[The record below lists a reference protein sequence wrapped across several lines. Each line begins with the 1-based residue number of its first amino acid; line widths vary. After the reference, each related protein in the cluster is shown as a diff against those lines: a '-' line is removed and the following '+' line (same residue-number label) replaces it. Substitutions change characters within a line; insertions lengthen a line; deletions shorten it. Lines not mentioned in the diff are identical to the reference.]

1 MNKKGSKLKHIGILL
16 AIILI
21 FGVMYYFASLGDSGV
36 YIAISQA
43 QQIVENGNYVSEE
56 VGEDGKLVVEK
67 TGYATH
73 VYVVGGVGY
82 IRIENSE
89 LGDKP
94 FPKFSD
100 YYFTYNNTTEDL
112 AFIELFNKKIDS
124 AKNGET
130 VFVDEYGIEYDITG
144 YDKLN
149 KIVYTKANPTTSFF
163 EEALPYI
170 IMIIVTTMVGF
181 ILFKLFAGKSGGA
194 NPFTRN
200 RARMVEKCSVKFSDI
215 AGAEE
220 EKEETKEIVE
230 FLKDPARFKA
240 LGARIPKG
248 ILLVGNPGTGKTLLA
263 KAVAGES
270 NVPFFSISG
279 SDFVELYVGVGASR
293 VRDLFETAKK
303 NAPCIVFI
311 DEIDAVGRQR
321 GAGMGGGNDEREQ
334 TLNQLLVEMDGFDS
348 NQGIIILAAT
358 NRADVLDPA
367 LLRPGRFDRQ
377 IYVNVPDV
385 KGREG
390 IIQIHAKNKPIEA
403 GVNFKDIARL
413 TSGFT
418 GADIENFLNEA
429 AILAARDGR
438 HTITMEDITEGI
450 NKVLMGPQKKSRL
463 VTENDKKLTAYHE
476 SGHAIIAKFLDCGD
490 TVHEV
495 SIIPRG
501 MAGGYTNIRPS
512 DDDSHYSYNKLCN
525 RICMMMGGRLA
536 EEIVF
541 GDITAGASSDIQRA
555 TELARKMVVE
565 WGMSEKLGFMS
576 FGSKNEV
583 FIGRDY
589 QVQNQYSEATARVI
603 DDEVKAILDSC
614 YDKAKKLLETK
625 RELLDRMSKLL
636 LAEETI
642 YAEEV
647 DELIAGKDSEEIS
660 RRLHEKAEKRKEKEE
675 VIRKEQAYV
684 KEEKTQILRIKAAE
698 ALRKEGLLNE
708 EDFKRLKSDLDKIVK
723 EKEEFLASIK
733 KTDDSEEKNETPVEE
748 KKEDAEA
755 KLNNV
760 EEKTA
765 VEKKSKVEKP
775 EDKKE
780 NSTEEKKVSKPTT
793 YKKTTKPSTPKSTPT
808 QKKTTQTKKTTA
820 NSKAES
826 ADTKQNKK

>member
-1 MNKKGSKLKHIGILL
+1 MVVKKSNKLRTFGIIL
-16 AIILI
+16 ALILI
-21 FGVMYYFASLGDSGV
+21 FGFMFYFANMGDTGE
-36 YIAISQA
+36 YIALSQA
-43 QQIVENGNYVSEE
+43 REIVETGKYTSEVLDADGNPKVEE
-56 VGEDGKLVVEK
+56 

-73 VYVVGGVGY
+73 IYVVGGVGY
-82 IRIENSE
+82 IKVENTGVE
-89 LGDKP
+89 NKA
-94 FPKFSD
+94 FPKFAD
-100 YYFTYNNTTEDL
+100 YNFTYNNTTEDL
-112 AFIELFNKKIDS
+112 AFIELYNKMID
-124 AKNGET
+124 AANNGQITLEHEGFRYDLT
-130 VFVDEYGIEYDITG
+130 EYVGRA
-144 YDKLN
+144 
-149 KIVYTKANPTTSFF
+149 KIVYTKANPTTSFL
-163 EEALPYI
+163 EQVLPYA
-170 IMIIVTTMVGF
+170 IMIVVTIMVGV
-181 ILFKLFAGKSGGA
+181 IIFKLFSGKGGGA
-194 NPFTRN
+194 NAFTKN
-200 RARMVEKCSVKFSDI
+200 RARMVEKCNIRFADI

-220 EKEETKEIVE
+220 EKEETREIVE

-293 VRDLFETAKK
+293 VRDLFENAKK

-321 GAGMGGGNDEREQ
+321 GAGLGGGNDEREQ

-348 NQGIIILAAT
+348 NSGIIILAAT

-390 IIQIHAKNKPIEA
+390 IIKIHAKNKPIEE

-438 HTITMEDITEGI
+438 LTITMEDITEGI

-476 SGHAIIAKFLDCGD
+476 SGHAIIAKFMECGD

-525 RICMMMGGRLA
+525 RISMMMGGRIA
-536 EEIVF
+536 EEIIF

-555 TELARKMVVE
+555 TDLARKMVVE

-576 FGSKNEV
+576 FGSNNQV

-589 QVQNQYSEATARVI
+589 QVQNQYSDATARII
-603 DDEVKAILDSC
+603 DDEIKAILDSC
-614 YDKAKKLLETK
+614 YKKAKDLLVTK
-625 RELLDRMSKLL
+625 KDLLDRMSELL
-636 LAEETI
+636 LVEETI

-647 DELIAGKDSEEIS
+647 DELIAGKSSEEIS
-660 RRLHEKAEKRKEKEE
+660 QRLHEKAEKRKEKEDI
-675 VIRKEQAYV
+675 IRKEQEYLKLV
-684 KEEKTQILRIKAAE
+684 KMQTLKLKAAE
-698 ALRKEGLLNE
+698 ALKNAGVINDDELAKLQA
-708 EDFKRLKSDLDKIVK
+708 DLDKLIN
-723 EKEEFLASIK
+723 EKDEFM
-733 KTDDSEEKNETPVEE
+733 
-748 KKEDAEA
+748 A
-755 KLNNV
+755 KLNAENEESKSEKV
-760 EEKTA
+760 EEVKTEE
-765 VEKKSKVEKP
+765 V
-775 EDKKE
+775 KKE
-780 NSTEEKKVSKPTT
+780 
-793 YKKTTKPSTPKSTPT
+793 PT
-808 QKKTTQTKKTTA
+808 QKKTTAKKTTTKKPA
-820 NSKAES
+820 TAEKKTS
-826 ADTKQNKK
+826 TRKTTTSTTKKSTTKSTKPKTSNKTDKE

>member
-1 MNKKGSKLKHIGILL
+1 MEVRNLKKTSNRLRNW
-16 AIILI
+16 AIVIAFVII
-21 FGVMYYFASLGDSGV
+21 FGLMFYFAGLGDAGELLNMTQVRDMVRYGSYTTYELDSEGNKVEKKVETGYVTDIYVCGGTGYIKVVNTGV
-36 YIAISQA
+36 
-43 QQIVENGNYVSEE
+43 
-56 VGEDGKLVVEK
+56 DGK
-67 TGYATH
+67 A
-73 VYVVGGVGY
+73 
-82 IRIENSE
+82 
-89 LGDKP
+89 
-94 FPKFSD
+94 FPKFAD

-112 AFIELFNKKIDS
+112 KFIEEFNLMVEVANDPD
-124 AKNGET
+124 NT
-130 VFVDEYGIEYDITG
+130 QTEYELDGGVKFDITAYEG
-144 YDKLN
+144 VS
-149 KIVYTKANPTTSFF
+149 KIAYSKVNPTTSFF
-163 EEALPYI
+163 ESALPYI
-170 IMIIVTTMVGF
+170 IMSIIVIMIGF
-181 ILFKLFAGKSGGA
+181 LLFKMFAGKGGGA
-194 NPFTRN
+194 TSFTRN
-200 RARMVEKCSVKFSDI
+200 RARMVEKCNVKFSDI

-230 FLKDPARFKA
+230 FLKDPAKFRA

-321 GAGMGGGNDEREQ
+321 GAGLGGGNDEREQ

-348 NQGIIILAAT
+348 NSGIIILAAT

-390 IIQIHAKNKPIEA
+390 IIKIHAKNKPIEES
-403 GVNFKDIARL
+403 VNFKDIARL

-438 HTITMEDITEGI
+438 LTITMEDITEGI

-476 SGHAIIAKFLDCGD
+476 SGHAIIAKFMECGD

-525 RICMMMGGRLA
+525 RISMMMGGRIA

-541 GDITAGASSDIQRA
+541 GDITAGASSDIQKA

-576 FGSKNEV
+576 FGSNNQV

-589 QVQNQYSEATARVI
+589 QTQNQYSDATARII
-603 DDEVKAILDSC
+603 DDEIKAILDNC
-614 YDKAKKLLETK
+614 YSKAKKLLQSK
-625 RELLDRMSKLL
+625 RALLDSMSNLL

-642 YAEEV
+642 YADEV
-647 DELIAGKDSEEIS
+647 DDLIAGKSSEEIS
-660 RRLHEKAEKRKEKEE
+660 KGLHEKAEKRKEKEDE
-675 VIRKEQAYV
+675 IRKEQEYI
-684 KEEKTQILRIKAAE
+684 KLEKMQSLKIKAAE
-698 ALRKEGLLNE
+698 ALKDAGVIGEDEFGKLKEEYDRIVREKDEYLSARNDELKKNAEEKMAERKES
-708 EDFKRLKSDLDKIVK
+708 EDKVESENNVPTTEV
-723 EKEEFLASIK
+723 EKLARNTEK
-733 KTDDSEEKNETPVEE
+733 KTRKPRTP
-748 KKEDAEA
+748 AS
-755 KLNNV
+755 
-760 EEKTA
+760 
-765 VEKKSKVEKP
+765 KS
-775 EDKKE
+775 
-780 NSTEEKKVSKPTT
+780 S
-793 YKKTTKPSTPKSTPT
+793 
-808 QKKTTQTKKTTA
+808 TTQTKKTSA
-820 NSKAES
+820 KSSKTS
-826 ADTKQNKK
+826 TKSNTSKEDK

>member
-1 MNKKGSKLKHIGILL
+1 MNKGKSKIKSFGLIAVF
-16 AIILI
+16 AIILL
-21 FGVMYYFASLGDSGV
+21 VMVYLASLGDAGTYVTMTQVQEMVFTGKYASEIMNDKG
-36 YIAISQA
+36 
-43 QQIVENGNYVSEE
+43 EKVSE
-56 VGEDGKLVVEK
+56 VVN
-67 TGYATH
+67 TGYVTDIH
-73 VYVVGGVGY
+73 VVGGVGY
-82 IRIENSE
+82 IRIADSE
-89 LGDKP
+89 LEGKS
-94 FPKFSD
+94 FPKFAD

-112 AFIELFNKKIDS
+112 AFIQAFNNMIDVANNGDIDAEYTYKENTYKVAGFAGLDKIS
-124 AKNGET
+124 
-130 VFVDEYGIEYDITG
+130 
-144 YDKLN
+144 
-149 KIVYTKANPTTSFF
+149 YTKANPTTSFF
-163 EEALPYI
+163 EKVLPYLGMGI
-170 IMIIVTTMVGF
+170 ILVMIGF
-181 ILFKLFAGKSGGA
+181 IMFKMFSVKGNGA
-194 NPFTRN
+194 NAFTRN
-200 RARMVEKCSVKFSDI
+200 RARMVERCNVKFSDI

-230 FLKDPARFKA
+230 FLKDPSKFRA

-348 NQGIIILAAT
+348 NSGIIILAAT

-390 IIQIHAKNKPIEA
+390 IIQIHAKNKPIEE

-438 HTITMEDITEGI
+438 LTITMEDITEGI

-463 VTENDKKLTAYHE
+463 VTENDRKLTAYHE
-476 SGHAIIAKFLDCGD
+476 SGHAIIAKFMDCGD

-525 RICMMMGGRLA
+525 RICMMMGGRIA

-576 FGSKNEV
+576 FGKNNEV

-589 QVQNQYSEATARVI
+589 QVQNQYSDATAKVI
-603 DDEVKAILDSC
+603 DEEIKLILDKN
-614 YDKAKKLLETK
+614 YKKAKDLLSKKRALLDNMSNLLLE
-625 RELLDRMSKLL
+625 
-636 LAEETI
+636 EETI
-642 YAEEV
+642 YSEEV
-647 DELIAGKDSEEIS
+647 DELIAGKDSKEIS
-660 RRLHEKAEKRKEKEE
+660 ARLHEKEQTRKKKAEN
-675 VIRKEQAYV
+675 IRKEQEFV
-684 KEEKTQILRIKAAE
+684 KQEKLQELKIKAAE
-698 ALRKEGLLNE
+698 ALKEAGVIGDRDFEKLK
-708 EDFKRLKSDLDKIVK
+708 EDYARI
-723 EKEEFLASIK
+723 
-733 KTDDSEEKNETPVEE
+733 TQEKNEFLKSRNEELKEKAEEKLQE
-748 KKEDAEA
+748 KKESGAKAKSTKVVKPLTNAEV
-755 KLNNV
+755 KERN
-760 EEKTA
+760 EKIQKDVKSA
-765 VEKKSKVEKP
+765 EK
-775 EDKKE
+775 
-780 NSTEEKKVSKPTT
+780 
-793 YKKTTKPSTPKSTPT
+793 KKTTNKNAKKP
-808 QKKTTQTKKTTA
+808 TKK
-820 NSKAES
+820 E
-826 ADTKQNKK
+826 DINKSDNKSDKN

>member
-1 MNKKGSKLKHIGILL
+1 LNKKSNRLRNIGI
-16 AIILI
+16 IIAFIMI
-21 FGVMYYFASLGDSGV
+21 FGIIMYFGTKGDVGE
-36 YIAISQA
+36 YLAISQA
-43 QQIVENGNYVSEE
+43 QELVEYGKYTSEE
-56 VGEDGKLVVEK
+56 VGEDDKLIEVP

-73 VYVVGGVGY
+73 IYVVGGNGY
-82 IRIENSE
+82 IKVENTGVE
-89 LGDKP
+89 GKA
-94 FPKFSD
+94 FPKFAD
-100 YYFTYNNTTEDL
+100 YHFTYNNTNDDL
-112 AFIELFNKKIDS
+112 AFVEIFNRKVDA
-124 AKNGET
+124 AKNNKST
-130 VFVDEYGIEYDITG
+130 IEYNGTTYEVSAD
-144 YDKLN
+144 YANLN
-149 KIVYTKANPTTSFF
+149 RIVYIKANPTTSLL
-163 EEALPYI
+163 EEIVPYV
-170 IMIIVTTMVGF
+170 IMIVVTCMIGF
-181 ILFKLFAGKSGGA
+181 ILFKLFAGKSGGG

-200 RARMVEKCSVKFSDI
+200 RARMVERCSVKFADI

-321 GAGMGGGNDEREQ
+321 GAGLGGGNDEREQ

-390 IIQIHAKNKPIEA
+390 IIRIHAKNKPIEE
-403 GVNFKDIARL
+403 GVDFKDIARL

-438 HTITMEDITEGI
+438 LTITMEDITEGI

-536 EEIVF
+536 EDIVF

-576 FGSKNEV
+576 FGSNNEV

-589 QVQNQYSEATARVI
+589 QVKNQYSEATAKII
-603 DDEVKAILDSC
+603 DDEVKAIIDKC
-614 YDKAKKLLETK
+614 YAKAKKLLEGK
-625 RELLDRMSKLL
+625 RELLDRMSALL
-636 LAEETI
+636 LTEETI

-647 DELIAGKDSEEIS
+647 DELIAGKDSAEIS
-660 RRLHEKAEKRKEKEE
+660 KRLHDKAEKRKEKEE
-675 VIRKEQAYV
+675 QIRKEQELLQKQKMQELKV
-684 KEEKTQILRIKAAE
+684 KAAE
-698 ALRKEGLLNE
+698 ALKNAGVLNE
-708 EDFKRLKSDLDKIVK
+708 EEYKKLREDYDNITKEREQYLKEL
-723 EKEEFLASIK
+723 KEEAKAEESQDNASQ
-733 KTDDSEEKNETPVEE
+733 ETE
-748 KKEDAEA
+748 
-755 KLNNV
+755 
-760 EEKTA
+760 
-765 VEKKSKVEKP
+765 SKVEV
-775 EDKKE
+775 
-780 NSTEEKKVSKPTT
+780 TEEPTKAPAKSPAKRAAAKSSA
-793 YKKTTKPSTPKSTPT
+793 KKTTSKAASKSTKP
-808 QKKTTQTKKTTA
+808 KTTRKSA
-820 NSKAES
+820 SKEEKS
-826 ADTKQNKK
+826 DKE

>member
-1 MNKKGSKLKHIGILL
+1 MVVKKSNKLRTFGIIMALV
-16 AIILI
+16 LI
-21 FGVMYYFASLGDSGV
+21 FGFMFYFANMGDTGE
-36 YIAISQA
+36 YIALSQA
-43 QQIVENGNYVSEE
+43 REIVETGKYTSQVLDADGNPKVEE
-56 VGEDGKLVVEK
+56 

-73 VYVVGGVGY
+73 IYVVGGVGY
-82 IRIENSE
+82 IKVENTGVE
-89 LGDKP
+89 GKA
-94 FPKFSD
+94 FPKFAD
-100 YYFTYNNTTEDL
+100 YNFTYNNTTEDL
-112 AFIELFNKKIDS
+112 AFIELYNKMID
-124 AKNGET
+124 AANNGQLTLEHDGFRYDLT
-130 VFVDEYGIEYDITG
+130 EYEG
-144 YDKLN
+144 KS
-149 KIVYTKANPTTSFF
+149 KIVYTKANPTTSFL
-163 EEALPYI
+163 EQVLPYV
-170 IMIIVTTMVGF
+170 IMIVVTIMVGV
-181 ILFKLFAGKSGGA
+181 IIFKLFSGKGGGA
-194 NPFTRN
+194 NAFTKN
-200 RARMVEKCSVKFSDI
+200 RARMVEKCNIRFADI

-220 EKEETKEIVE
+220 EKEETREIVE

-293 VRDLFETAKK
+293 VRDLFENAKK

-321 GAGMGGGNDEREQ
+321 GAGLGGGNDEREQ

-348 NQGIIILAAT
+348 NSGIIILAAT

-390 IIQIHAKNKPIEA
+390 IIKIHAKNKPIEE

-438 HTITMEDITEGI
+438 LTITMEDITEGI

-476 SGHAIIAKFLDCGD
+476 SGHAIIAKFMECGD

-525 RICMMMGGRLA
+525 RISMMMGGRIA
-536 EEIVF
+536 EEIIF

-555 TELARKMVVE
+555 TDLARKMVVE

-576 FGSKNEV
+576 FGSNNQV

-589 QVQNQYSEATARVI
+589 QVQNQYSDATARII
-603 DDEVKAILDSC
+603 DDEIKSILDTC
-614 YDKAKKLLETK
+614 YKKAKDLLVTK
-625 RELLDRMSKLL
+625 KDLLDRMSELL
-636 LAEETI
+636 LVEETI

-647 DELIAGKDSEEIS
+647 DELIAGKSSEEIS
-660 RRLHEKAEKRKEKEE
+660 QRLHEKAEKRKEKEDI
-675 VIRKEQAYV
+675 IRKEQEYLKLV
-684 KEEKTQILRIKAAE
+684 KMQTLKLKAAE
-698 ALRKEGLLNE
+698 ALKNAGVINDDELAKLQA
-708 EDFKRLKSDLDKIVK
+708 DLDKLINEKDEFMAKMKAENEESKPETVEVAKTEEVK
-723 EKEEFLASIK
+723 EEPK
-733 KTDDSEEKNETPVEE
+733 
-748 KKEDAEA
+748 
-755 KLNNV
+755 
-760 EEKTA
+760 
-765 VEKKSKVEKP
+765 
-775 EDKKE
+775 
-780 NSTEEKKVSKPTT
+780 
-793 YKKTTKPSTPKSTPT
+793 KKTTTAKKTTTKKSETAEKKPSTRKTATSTTKKSTAKSTKP
-808 QKKTTQTKKTTA
+808 KTTNKTD
-820 NSKAES
+820 KE
-826 ADTKQNKK
+826 

>member
-1 MNKKGSKLKHIGILL
+1 LTKKSNKLRNFGIIVAFILIIGIMFYI
-16 AIILI
+16 AN
-21 FGVMYYFASLGDSGV
+21 LGDSGE
-36 YIAISQA
+36 YLAISQA
-43 QQIVENGNYVSEE
+43 QEVVEYGKYTSEQKDDQDKPVIVE
-56 VGEDGKLVVEK
+56 

-82 IRIENSE
+82 IKVEDTGVDGKS
-89 LGDKP
+89 
-94 FPKFSD
+94 FPKFADFHFS
-100 YYFTYNNTTEDL
+100 YNNTTEDL
-112 AFIELFNKKIDS
+112 AFIDLFNKKIDAANRGDTS
-124 AKNGET
+124 VIIDGT
-130 VFVDEYGIEYDITG
+130 QYDVTG
-144 YDKLN
+144 YAGLN
-149 KIVYTKANPTTSFF
+149 KIVYTKANPTQSFF
-163 EEALPYI
+163 EQALPYI
-170 IMIIVTTMVGF
+170 IMVVVTIMVGF
-181 ILFKLFAGKSGGA
+181 ILFKMFAVKGGGA
-194 NPFTRN
+194 NAFTRN
-200 RARMVEKCSVKFSDI
+200 RARMVEKCTVKFSDI

-220 EKEETKEIVE
+220 EKEETREIVE
-230 FLKDPARFKA
+230 FLKDPAKFKA

-321 GAGMGGGNDEREQ
+321 GAGLGGGNDEREQ

-348 NQGIIILAAT
+348 NQGIIIMAAT

-390 IIQIHAKNKPIEA
+390 IIKIHAKNKPIED

-429 AILAARDGR
+429 AILAARDNR
-438 HTITMEDITEGI
+438 LTITMEDITEGI

-476 SGHAIIAKFLDCGD
+476 SGHAIIAKFMDCGD

-512 DDDSHYSYNKLCN
+512 DDDSHYSFNKLCN
-525 RICMMMGGRLA
+525 RICMMMGGRIA

-541 GDITAGASSDIQRA
+541 KDITAGASSDIQRA

-576 FGSKNEV
+576 FGSNNEV

-589 QVQNQYSEATARVI
+589 QVQNQYSDATARVI
-603 DDEVKAILDSC
+603 DDEVKAILDKC
-614 YDKAKKLLETK
+614 YAKAKKMLESKRDLLE
-625 RELLDRMSKLL
+625 RMTKLL

-642 YAEEV
+642 YSEEV
-647 DELIAGKDSEEIS
+647 DDLIAGKSSEEIIN
-660 RRLHEKAEKRKEKEE
+660 RLHEKEQKRKEKEE
-675 VIRKEQAYV
+675 LIRKEQEYIV
-684 KEEKTQILRIKAAE
+684 KERLQALKLKTAESLQKDGMLSEEELERIKA
-698 ALRKEGLLNE
+698 
-708 EDFKRLKSDLDKIVK
+708 DYDKIVK
-723 EKEEFLASIK
+723 EKEDFLAGKIVES
-733 KTDDSEEKNETPVEE
+733 DEDESVSESRDIE
-748 KKEDAEA
+748 
-755 KLNNV
+755 
-760 EEKTA
+760 
-765 VEKKSKVEKP
+765 
-775 EDKKE
+775 
-780 NSTEEKKVSKPTT
+780 KPTT
-793 YKKTTKPSTPKSTPT
+793 KTNEPKKSTSKTTTKSSTTKTTKPKTST
-808 QKKTTQTKKTTA
+808 KTTSKARTKKTT
-820 NSKAES
+820 SVKS
-826 ADTKQNKK
+826 TTKKTKTEDEKKENTPSTDENNTDN

>member
-1 MNKKGSKLKHIGILL
+1 MVVKKSNKLRTFGIIL
-16 AIILI
+16 ALILI
-21 FGVMYYFASLGDSGV
+21 FGFMFYFANMGDTGE
-36 YIAISQA
+36 YIALSQA
-43 QQIVENGNYVSEE
+43 REIVETGKYTSEVLDADGNPKVEE
-56 VGEDGKLVVEK
+56 

-73 VYVVGGVGY
+73 IYVVGGVGY
-82 IRIENSE
+82 IKVENTGVE
-89 LGDKP
+89 NKA
-94 FPKFSD
+94 FPKFAD
-100 YYFTYNNTTEDL
+100 YNFTYNNTTEDL
-112 AFIELFNKKIDS
+112 AFIELYNKMID
-124 AKNGET
+124 AANNGQITLEHEGFRYDLT
-130 VFVDEYGIEYDITG
+130 EYVGRA
-144 YDKLN
+144 
-149 KIVYTKANPTTSFF
+149 KIVYTKANPTTSFL
-163 EEALPYI
+163 EQVLPYA
-170 IMIIVTTMVGF
+170 IMIVVTIMVGV
-181 ILFKLFAGKSGGA
+181 IIFKLFSGKGGGA
-194 NPFTRN
+194 NAFTKN
-200 RARMVEKCSVKFSDI
+200 RARMVEKCNIRFADI

-220 EKEETKEIVE
+220 EKEETREIVE

-293 VRDLFETAKK
+293 VRDLFENAKK

-321 GAGMGGGNDEREQ
+321 GAGLGGGNDEREQ

-348 NQGIIILAAT
+348 NSGIIILAAT

-390 IIQIHAKNKPIEA
+390 IIKIHAKNKPIEE

-438 HTITMEDITEGI
+438 LTITMEDITEGI

-476 SGHAIIAKFLDCGD
+476 SGHAIIAKFMECGD

-525 RICMMMGGRLA
+525 RISMMMGGRIA
-536 EEIVF
+536 EEIIF

-555 TELARKMVVE
+555 TDLARKMVVE

-576 FGSKNEV
+576 FGSNNQV

-589 QVQNQYSEATARVI
+589 QVQNQYSDATARII
-603 DDEVKAILDSC
+603 DDEIKAILDTC
-614 YDKAKKLLETK
+614 YKKAKDLLVTK
-625 RELLDRMSKLL
+625 KDLLDRMSELL
-636 LAEETI
+636 LVEETI

-647 DELIAGKDSEEIS
+647 DELIAGKSSEEIS
-660 RRLHEKAEKRKEKEE
+660 QRLHEKAEKRKEKEDI
-675 VIRKEQAYV
+675 IRKEQEYLKLV
-684 KEEKTQILRIKAAE
+684 KMQTLKLKAAE
-698 ALRKEGLLNE
+698 ALKNAGVINDDELAKLQA
-708 EDFKRLKSDLDKIVK
+708 DLDKLIN
-723 EKEEFLASIK
+723 EKDEFM
-733 KTDDSEEKNETPVEE
+733 
-748 KKEDAEA
+748 A
-755 KLNNV
+755 KLNAENEESKSEKV
-760 EEKTA
+760 EEVKTEE
-765 VEKKSKVEKP
+765 V
-775 EDKKE
+775 KKE
-780 NSTEEKKVSKPTT
+780 
-793 YKKTTKPSTPKSTPT
+793 PT
-808 QKKTTQTKKTTA
+808 QKKTTAKKTTTKKPA
-820 NSKAES
+820 TAEKKTS
-826 ADTKQNKK
+826 TRKTTTSTTKKSTTKSTKPKTSNKTDKE